1 MKNVLE
7 VPVAGLAIFLTI
19 DVKFYIVLIIMII
32 LVMLSAFFSMSETAF
47 SSANDVKIRVAIEDR
62 KHGAKKALQLYDSFD
77 KTLIT
82 LLIGNNL
89 VNVALSTLAVLWFG
103 YLIQNQDWVSLIS
116 TFSVTVILLIFGEIV
131 PKSFAKE
138 NAEKLALK
146 LSGPMYFVIKLL

>member
-7 VPVAGLAIFLTI
+7 VPVAGLAIFLEV
-19 DVKFYIVLIIMII
+19 DVKFYIVLVIMII

-47 SSANDVKIRVAIEDR
+47 SSANDVKLRVAIEDR

-77 KTLIT
+77 RTLIT

-103 YLIQNQDWVSLIS
+103 Y
-116 TFSVTVILLIFGEIV
+116 
-131 PKSFAKE
+131 
-138 NAEKLALK
+138 
-146 LSGPMYFVIKLL
+146 